1 MNYTFNEIREKG
13 LLLYEY
19 VRGSQAYGLALP
31 TSDEDTGG
39 VFAMGFEDVMGVSTN
54 KVEQV
59 ADERNDVVWYE
70 IGKFLELLAKAN
82 PTMLESLFVPER
94 CIKYVHPSFKVI
106 LENRGMFV
114 TKETFKSFIG
124 YATSQIQK
132 ARGLNKK
139 IVNPIVERKTPID
152 FCYTFNGQGTMSISR
167 WLEKYNLKQ
176 IYCGLNHLS
185 NMNQMYGV
193 FYDYAQH
200 IRMEYEVEDFIVEYY
215 KYLDDKDLNNCINY
229 PLFNWFDNLLSDYV
243 FNKEDYNS
251 DDVIK
256 ELFSQLKPKGYHGI
270 IKEDGTSNQLHL
282 DSIEKGDLPICYLS
296 YNEDGYQSHCRRYK
310 EFKEWEKKRN
320 PQRYLEN
327 RDKEFDR
334 KNMMHCVRLL
344 TMGIEIAKTGKVNV
358 DRSDIDREFLLNI
371 RLGNTTYEEI
381 ISYADKK
388 KQELIDLIDKCVFL
402 PETVDM
408 EKINKMLIDI
418 RKQLL

>member
-132 ARGLNKK
+132 A
-139 IVNPIVERKTPID
+139 
-152 FCYTFNGQGTMSISR
+152 
-167 WLEKYNLKQ
+167 
-176 IYCGLNHLS
+176 
-185 NMNQMYGV
+185 
-193 FYDYAQH
+193 
-200 IRMEYEVEDFIVEYY
+200 
-215 KYLDDKDLNNCINY
+215 
-229 PLFNWFDNLLSDYV
+229 
-243 FNKEDYNS
+243 
-251 DDVIK
+251 
-256 ELFSQLKPKGYHGI
+256 
-270 IKEDGTSNQLHL
+270 
-282 DSIEKGDLPICYLS
+282 
-296 YNEDGYQSHCRRYK
+296 
-310 EFKEWEKKRN
+310 
-320 PQRYLEN
+320 
-327 RDKEFDR
+327 
-334 KNMMHCVRLL
+334 
-344 TMGIEIAKTGKVNV
+344 
-358 DRSDIDREFLLNI
+358 
-371 RLGNTTYEEI
+371 
-381 ISYADKK
+381 
-388 KQELIDLIDKCVFL
+388 
-402 PETVDM
+402 
-408 EKINKMLIDI
+408 
-418 RKQLL
+418 